1 MLEEIKKDLADN
13 FQRGDEDVLRQYI
26 DETTTDALS
35 ISNRK
40 RTRDNI
46 RLLESDI
53 KKCVKAKYLQRG
65 AEGSNSFSDSG
76 KSTSFNNPSDT
87 MREEIVKAGK
97 RVPYLWN

>member
-13 FQRGDEDVLRQYI
+13 FQVGDEEVLRQYI

-40 RTRDNI
+40 KTTDNI

-53 KKCVKAKYLQRG
+53 KKCVKSKYLQRG
-65 AEGSNSFSDSG
+65 SEGSNSLSDSG
-76 KSTSFNNPSDT
+76 KSTSFNNPTET
-87 MREEIVKAGK
+87 MRIEIVKAGK
-97 RVPYLWN
+97 RVPFL

>member
-13 FQRGDEDVLRQYI
+13 FRPGDENVLREYI

-40 RTRDNI
+40 NTRENI
-46 RLLESDI
+46 KLLTSDI

-65 AEGSNSFSDSG
+65 SEGSTSLSDSG
-76 KSTSFNNPSDT
+76 VSTSFENPT
-87 MREEIVKAGK
+87 EIMRQEIVRAGK
-97 RVPYLWN
+97 RVLYL

>member
-13 FQRGDEDVLRQYI
+13 FQVGDEEVLRQYI

-40 RTRDNI
+40 KTNDNI

-53 KKCVKAKYLQRG
+53 KKCVKSKYLQRG
-65 AEGSNSFSDSG
+65 SEGSNSLSDSG
-76 KSTSFNNPSDT
+76 KSTAFNNPT
-87 MREEIVKAGK
+87 EIMRIEIVKAGK
-97 RVPYLWN
+97 RVPFL

>member
-13 FQRGDEDVLRQYI
+13 FQVGDEEVLRQYI

-40 RTRDNI
+40 KTPDNI

-53 KKCVKAKYLQRG
+53 KKCVKSKYLLRG
-65 AEGSNSFSDSG
+65 SEGSNSLSDSG
-76 KSTSFNNPSDT
+76 KSTSFNNPT
-87 MREEIVKAGK
+87 EIMRIEIVKAGK
-97 RVPYLWN
+97 RVPFL